1 MVPFIRRTKKRCTL
15 STETEIDKNKSETL
29 RIINEAKKS
38 NEDFAHTLERNGI
51 TIWIARAAG
60 SEQHRKRRA

>member
-1 MVPFIRRTKKRCTL
+1 MILFIRKAKKRCAQ
-15 STETEIDKNKSETL
+15 STDSEIDKNKSETL

-38 NEDFAHTLERNGI
+38 NEEFAHALEKNGI

-60 SEQHRKRRA
+60 SEHHRKRRA

>member
-1 MVPFIRRTKKRCTL
+1 MSFIRRSKKRCP
-15 STETEIDKNKSETL
+15 SSAEAEIDQNKSETL

-38 NEDFAHTLERNGI
+38 NENFAHALERNGI

-60 SEQHRKRRA
+60 SKQHRKRRA